1 MLHLGFIKCRAT
13 YIYKRKTNLKTLFA
27 FIITLLLSL
36 SLYSQ
41 NKESKQNLAAMSN
54 TSKTLNKLDSKML
67 PEAYKKNI
75 ELLSSLTESLGLT
88 SDLKKQRL
96 YFKSLSKIIIDMVS
110 KSKNLN
116 ETVYIQFCPMAD
128 QNKGAKWL
136 SLEKKIMNPYFGD
149 KMLNCGSV
157 LEEIK

>member
-1 MLHLGFIKCRAT
+1 M
-13 YIYKRKTNLKTLFA
+13 KTLLA

-75 ELLSSLTESLGLT
+75 ELLSSITESLALT